1 MSFYKFNKEEIVFN
15 KVRSHPENRIYINK
29 SASYFNNSDE
39 PGLKPIRHVS
49 GSVLEVARNSYDI
62 RPVFV
67 STASYDS
74 TSSLPSDI
82 YYKNYFLSSS
92 VRISS
97 DYLVG
102 APVVYPED
110 APTTADIEVPNPK
123 LSALRNTL
131 DTYTNNSIHY
141 AYSASWGDYSWFK
154 PEQDMMLIG
163 IPSPIYGS
171 QIQEGTVDLRF
182 YFTGTLAG
190 QLTDSNETGELV
202 QVGGTDDGK
211 VAGVVLYNEGFI
223 LLTGSWKLS
232 DEVMN
237 GATPEDLADHPR
249 WKYFASQRE
258 TANNTSFDIRFNG
271 TSYTPTM
278 TMFAHANRGE
288 LNSSNNPTF
297 IKHSAS
303 ADGNTKLMLT
313 GSHFYMENEKRTVE
327 NVVSSSFQ
335 STGSFEKTTYLSS
348 VGIYDDDQNLI
359 GIAKFA
365 TPIRKREKDTYTFKL
380 KVDM

>member
-223 LLTGSWKLS
+223 LLTGSWDL
-232 DEVMN
+232 N
-237 GATPEDLADHPR
+237 GENMEGVGDQPK
-249 WKYFASQRE
+249 WKYFATQS
-258 TANNTSFDIRFNG
+258 AAVDDTSFDIRFNG